1 MARRYDPRP
10 LMLKIRVVPTRPMRK
25 SELFKLVET
34 AFRRRLIPEGI
45 EIYWVDWQKGR
56 EGRIN
61 EGRISQDVADALAN
75 FHAVMKHAS
84 TEFRVEKVRQS

>member
-1 MARRYDPRP
+1 MPRRYDPRP

-45 EIYWVDWQKGR
+45 EVHWVDWQKGK
-56 EGRIN
+56 EGRAQ
-61 EGRISQDVADALAN
+61 GRISGDVADALAS
-75 FHAVMKHAS
+75 FHAAMKHAA
-84 TEFRVEKVRQS
+84 TEFRVEKVRQL